1 MNIKQRKSLVSVL
14 LFLITALI
22 LLVLAEVKTIE
33 WLPNIYENMSSYIVI
48 ISILGVILI
57 PLSIM
62 AGEDK

>member
-57 PLSIM
+57 PLSLM